1 VGFDQGADGRQGQ
14 ARRLNDEDVGVLW
27 EVAGGVANYATGAA
41 VGGLVREEFKELD
54 RGGVMTGGCGS
65 GGVRGWSFKG
75 ADEGAKTFD
84 LIGSQ
89 ADADAR
95 FGIVA
100 HEHIAKDRSPVSQER
115 ALCADGKRE
124 DGVAARAGDRG
135 GAQAAGEEEDARDHR
150 GSVPEIGA
158 ESGTKEWWYER
169 NLLMP

>member
-1 VGFDQGADGRQGQ
+1 
-14 ARRLNDEDVGVLW
+14 
-27 EVAGGVANYATGAA
+27 
-41 VGGLVREEFKELD
+41 
-54 RGGVMTGGCGS
+54 
-65 GGVRGWSFKG
+65 VRGWSFKG

-124 DGVAARAGDRG
+124 DGVAARAGQWRWTK
-135 GAQAAGEEEDARDHR
+135 AAREKDDACDHR
-150 GSVPEIGA
+150 GLVPGEVGEPPAAARRGIRSKTPAGRPVPPDPA
-158 ESGTKEWWYER
+158 AAWRGTR
-169 NLLMP
+169 DNQALLMP